1 MDFEGEGR
9 DGRTNGRDGWREGGR
24 EGGVSRVVRRQ
35 AAIPLFDGKSSLRQ
49 ARIYFK
55 CQDET

>member
-1 MDFEGEGR
+1 M
-9 DGRTNGRDGWREGGR
+9 DGRMDRMDGERE
-24 EGGVSRVVRRQ
+24 GVSRVVRRQ
-35 AAIPLFDGKSSLRQ
+35 AAVLLFDGKSSLRQ